1 MVPDRPGLPLHRA
14 ALQAGNA
21 RMQRVEDMRIR
32 RGLLFWGLFLIPMG
46 LVPLLARAGILPE
59 DLFNDVWRWWPLLL
73 IGLGIALLL
82 GRSQAGL
89 IGTALLALILGT
101 LVGSAL
107 AGGNLWIGG
116 ITECASSS
124 NQTSQLDKDGT
135 FSGDASV
142 TIDLDCGSVDLAV
155 QPGSAWTAHA
165 DYRGPEPRVD
175 ASGSNLTLRTPDIS
189 GVHRQD
195 WRVVLGADALR
206 DIDLTINAAS
216 S

>member
-1 MVPDRPGLPLHRA
+1 
-14 ALQAGNA
+14 
-21 RMQRVEDMRIR
+21 
-32 RGLLFWGLFLIPMG
+32 MG
-46 LVPLLARAGILPE
+46 LVPLLARAGILPA
-59 DLFNDVWRWWPLLL
+59 DLFNDLWRWWPLLL

-101 LVGSAL
+101 LVGSVL
-107 AGGNLWIGG
+107 AGGNLWLGG

-124 NQTSQLDKDGT
+124 TQTSQLDKDGT

-155 QPGSAWTAHA
+155 QPGSAWTTHA

-175 ASGSNLTLRTPDIS
+175 ATASNLTLRTPDSS

-206 DIDLTINAAS
+206 EIDLTINAAS
-216 S
+216 SKAILAGRICRNSRPT